1 MRPLDDRPVA
11 GHPRQRGRSARGAR
25 AHERAGQSRL
35 ARRQVPEVHS
45 GADGTGAHQR
55 GAPHCEVRGES
66 MTRLLRRLVH
76 RQQRPYSFEMWFE
89 EWRGKVARAN
99 VKRIAG
105 LRIEFCSMIM
115 SGGDTP

>member
-1 MRPLDDRPVA
+1 
-11 GHPRQRGRSARGAR
+11 
-25 AHERAGQSRL
+25 
-35 ARRQVPEVHS
+35 
-45 GADGTGAHQR
+45 
-55 GAPHCEVRGES
+55 